1 MTYEENSAMRYMTLG
16 LNRKVSLVLLPID
29 DFTDRIIIGSNLRMF
44 TKEGKKPSIRK
55 EDGYHVFCDLAGDEA
70 EICIEGPLYQEQIL
84 KLPIGQEELNIYQV
98 RMVPGASYPI
108 PQGATI
114 VKGTLPAG
122 SILRLFFTDQKRNC
136 KLLYDYDPKSQ
147 GKELSLFQ
155 PYQMHL
161 EGKTLCV
168 SGKDKKMEF
177 FRVFDQK
184 GELCILEY
192 PLSKAYQK
200 LGTNVYPVYEA
211 AVRED
216 GSFYLPISHLPE
228 EEKSVAVLRG
238 TDGKEKVCEIAL
250 TAGRENWITRD
261 MWREGK

>member
-1 MTYEENSAMRYMTLG
+1 MRYMTVG

-29 DFTDRIIIGSNLRMF
+29 DFTDRIITGSNLRMF

-55 EDGYHVFCDLAGDEA
+55 EDGYHVFCDLVGCEA
-70 EICIEGPLYQEQIL
+70 EICIEGPLYQGQVL

-98 RMVPGASYPI
+98 RMVPGSGYPI

-114 VKGTLPAG
+114 VKGILPAG
-122 SILRLFFTDQKRNC
+122 SILRLFFTDQKRSC

-168 SGKDKKMEF
+168 RGKDKKMEF
-177 FRVFDQK
+177 FRVSGQK
-184 GELCILEY
+184 GELCILER

-200 LGTNVYPVYEA
+200 IGCNVYPVYEA

-216 GSFYLPISHLPE
+216 GSFYLPIGRLPE
-228 EEKSVAVLRG
+228 EEKCVAVLKEA
-238 TDGKEKVCEIAL
+238 DGKEKVCEIAL
-250 TAGRENWITRD
+250 AAGRENRLTRD
-261 MWREGK
+261 NWREGK